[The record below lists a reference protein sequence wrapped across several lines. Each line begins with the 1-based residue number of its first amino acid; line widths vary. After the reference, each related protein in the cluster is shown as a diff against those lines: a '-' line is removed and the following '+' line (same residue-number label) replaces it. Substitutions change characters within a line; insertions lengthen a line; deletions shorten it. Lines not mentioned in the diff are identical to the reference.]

1 MLFVRFN
8 VSVPVS
14 KLILKP
20 AKRLVFNLGI
30 LQAGFCTDW
39 QADGCKQ
46 KIGRLSE
53 RQTYIL
59 CGILHL
65 CVQNQCRLRLVISQ

>member
-1 MLFVRFN
+1 MNCILRGGKPEQNKDEGEKVLFVRFN

-30 LQAGFCTDW
+30 LQAGFCTD
-39 QADGCKQ
+39 
-46 KIGRLSE
+46 
-53 RQTYIL
+53 
-59 CGILHL
+59 
-65 CVQNQCRLRLVISQ
+65 

>member
-30 LQAGFCTDW
+30 LQAGFCRLTSRWMQTEDRKAVRKTDLHSLW
-39 QADGCKQ
+39 Y
-46 KIGRLSE
+46 IGFV
-53 RQTYIL
+53 
-59 CGILHL
+59 CAKP
-65 CVQNQCRLRLVISQ
+65 V